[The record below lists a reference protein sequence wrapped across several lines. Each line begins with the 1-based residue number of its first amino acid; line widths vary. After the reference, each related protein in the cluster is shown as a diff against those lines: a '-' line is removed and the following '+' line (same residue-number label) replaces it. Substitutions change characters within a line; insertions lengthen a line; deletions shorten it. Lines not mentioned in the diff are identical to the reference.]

1 MHVLVDPDG
10 DLGQVVVPRQPVVGA
25 QLDVEAEALL
35 DLQDVVAVGAR
46 RAVAGIG
53 Q

>member
-25 QLDVEAEALL
+25 QLDVDAEVLL
-35 DLQDVVAVGAR
+35 DAEDVVAVGAR
-46 RAVAGIG
+46 RPVPGIG